1 MVLRSPPGVTL
12 CYLIFWKLKD
22 LPLLWSAGII
32 QPGSCPLAAVAT
44 LGGEQ
49 LEALMR
55 CKINSSG

>member
-1 MVLRSPPGVTL
+1 MLPH
-12 CYLIFWKLKD
+12 FWKLKD